1 MKDHIRNTFYLTVNH
16 IGGIM
21 LGMLVMFILL
31 NPVRMIT
38 PDITTRAWIHFII
51 QNIATFAALFIL
63 FQRIGNS
70 WNRAGEKLL
79 PKSVLI
85 GNAIAVLAVFLLIL
99 IVNFE
104 FILLYQNTAW
114 LIDALYADSAIHN
127 TVGINEMKNTYLPQ
141 TTAILAVHTVFYL
154 IPMNLG
160 YYFGAKKRADERAK
174 LHHT

>member
-1 MKDHIRNTFYLTVNH
+1 MKDHIRNTFYLTVCH

-38 PDITTRAWIHFII
+38 TDTSARAWIHFAI

-63 FQRIGNS
+63 FGRIGES
-70 WNRAGEKLL
+70 WNRAGESLL
-79 PKSVLI
+79 PKSIVI
-85 GNAIAVLAVFLLIL
+85 GNTIAVLAVFLLIL
-99 IVNFE
+99 ISYFE

-114 LIDALYADSAIHN
+114 LIDALYAEFSVHT
-127 TVGINEMKNTYLPQ
+127 TVGINEMKSTYLPQ
-141 TTAILAVHTVFYL
+141 TLGILAVHTVLYL

-160 YYFGAKKRADERAK
+160 YYSGAKKRAGERAK
-174 LHHT
+174 LHHE

>member
-1 MKDHIRNTFYLTVNH
+1 MKDHIRNTFFLTVNH

-63 FQRIGNS
+63 FRRIGNS

-79 PKSVLI
+79 PNSIVI
-85 GNAIAVLAVFLLIL
+85 GNVIAVLAVFLLIL
-99 IVNFE
+99 MSYFE
-104 FILLYQNTAW
+104 FILLYYNTAW

-127 TVGINEMKNTYLPQ
+127 SVGINEMKSTYLPQ
-141 TTAILAVHTVFYL
+141 TMAILAVHTVFYL

-160 YYFGAKKRADERAK
+160 YYFGAKKRADEREK